1 MIRNVI
7 FDFGQ
12 VLIRFVPYE
21 IASCYVENE
30 ADRRLLEQVVFDR
43 KYWEKQDAGTI
54 TNDEMIAAVCR
65 DLPAHLHKVAADIVH
80 TWIYHLP
87 PMPGME
93 ELLVELKRAG
103 KRLYLLSNIG
113 KTFIEKKDEF
123 SILLHFDGCVF
134 SADVGYIKPAKEIF
148 DCLCKTYALDPTECL
163 FIDDNA
169 DNVAA
174 ANSYGIQALQF
185 FGDAEEL
192 KGRLFAALKD

>member
-43 KYWEKQDAGTI
+43 KYWEKQDAGKI
-54 TNDEMIAAVCR
+54 TNEEMIASVSA
-65 DLPAHLHKVAADIVH
+65 DLPERLHKVAADIVE

-93 ELLVELKRAG
+93 DLLAELAGKG

-113 KTFIEKKDEF
+113 KTFIAKKDEF
-123 SILLHFDGCVF
+123 PILKRFDGCIF

-148 DCLCKTYALDPTECL
+148 ECLCKTYALDPAECL
-163 FIDDNA
+163 FVDDNA

-174 ANSYGIQALQF
+174 ANSYGIKAVQF

>member
-12 VLIRFVPYE
+12 VLIRFVPYD
-21 IASCYVENE
+21 IASAYVEDE

-54 TNDEMIAAVCR
+54 TNDEMIASVCA
-65 DLPAHLHKVAADIVH
+65 DLPERLHKVAADIVE

-93 ELLVELKRAG
+93 DLLVELMGKG

-113 KTFIEKKDEF
+113 KTFIAKKDEF
-123 SILLHFDGCVF
+123 PILSHFDGCVF
-134 SADVGYIKPAKEIF
+134 SADVGYIKPSKEIF
-148 DCLCKTYALDPTECL
+148 EHLCKTYALDPDECV
-163 FIDDNA
+163 FIDDLA
-169 DNVAA
+169 ANVAA
-174 ANSYGIQALQF
+174 AKSYGI
-185 FGDAEEL
+185 E
-192 KGRLFAALKD
+192 AA

>member
-30 ADRRLLEQVVFDR
+30 DDRRLLEAVVFDR

-54 TNDEMIAAVCR
+54 TNDEMIEAVCA
-65 DLPAHLHKVAADIVH
+65 DLPARLHKVAADIVH

-87 PMPGME
+87 PISGME
-93 ELLVELKRAG
+93 ELLVELREKG
-103 KRLYLLSNIG
+103 KKLYLLSNIG
-113 KTFIEKKDEF
+113 KTFIARKDEF
-123 SILLHFDGCVF
+123 PILSRFDGTVY
-134 SADVGYIKPAKEIF
+134 SADVGYIKPAREIF
-148 DCLCKTYALDPTECL
+148 ECLCKKYDLDPAECV

-174 ANSYGIQALQF
+174 ANAYGIRALQF
-185 FGDAEEL
+185 FGDADEL
-192 KGRLFAALKD
+192 KGRLFAALTD

>member
-1 MIRNVI
+1 MIRNII

-12 VLIRFVPYE
+12 VLIKFVPYD

-30 ADRRLLEQVVFDR
+30 ADRRLLEKIVFDR
-43 KYWEKQDAGTI
+43 KYWDKQDAGAI
-54 TNDEMIAAVCR
+54 TNREMIAAVCR
-65 DLPAHLHKVAADIVH
+65 DLPAHLHKVAADIVE

-93 ELLVELKRAG
+93 DLLVELAG
-103 KRLYLLSNIG
+103 KGKHLYLLSNIG
-113 KTFIEKKDEF
+113 KTFIAHKDEF
-123 SILLHFDGCVF
+123 SILSHFDGCVF
-134 SADVGYIKPAKEIF
+134 SAAVGYIKPAKEIF
-148 DCLCKTYALDPTECL
+148 ECLCNTYDLDPAECV

-174 ANSYGIQALQF
+174 ANSYGIKALQF

-192 KGRLFAALKD
+192 KGRLSTLLTD

>member
-1 MIRNVI
+1 MIKNVI

-12 VLIRFVPYE
+12 VLIRFVPYD

-30 ADRRLLEQVVFDR
+30 ADRRLLEEVVFDR
-43 KYWEKQDAGTI
+43 KYWARQDAGTI
-54 TNDEMIAAVCR
+54 TNEEMIQAVCL
-65 DLPAHLHKVAADIVH
+65 DLPERLHKVAADIVE

-87 PMPGME
+87 PIPGME
-93 ELLVELKRAG
+93 ELLVELREKG

-113 KTFIEKKDEF
+113 KTFITHKDEF
-123 SILLHFDGCVF
+123 PILNRFDGCLY
-134 SADVGYIKPAKEIF
+134 SADVGVIKPAREIF
-148 DCLCKTYALDPTECL
+148 ECLCKTYGLDPAECI

-174 ANSYGIQALQF
+174 AKSFGIDALQF

-192 KGRLFAALKD
+192 KARLFAKLTD